1 MSVNLWVGRVL
12 QVLLGLVAVTI
23 VVLIA
28 LWFKKP
34 SGSTGDPTSIAAV
47 ATLMGHPEVER
58 DFKEFDAEMSFKQLK
73 ERLQNKKYQL
83 STYQT
88 PANTERYGIV
98 PVPLDANDGP
108 NANLVIPRSG
118 LPSSAATSRMKMNFN
133 FVTNWKSFQMRS
145 DIIFTLYLFGILG
158 ATILYVSHVNNMT
171 AIHLFDGSTVGRRL
185 LFAILACFGASYWAR
200 LQRGIS

>member
-1 MSVNLWVGRVL
+1 MSVNVWVVRVL
-12 QVLLGLVAVTI
+12 QVLLALVAITI

-47 ATLMGHPEVER
+47 AMLMGHPEVER
-58 DFKEFDAEMSFKQLK
+58 DFMEFDAEMSLKQLK
-73 ERLQNKKYQL
+73 ESLQNKKYQL

-98 PVPLDANDGP
+98 PVPLDADHAP
-108 NANLVIPRSG
+108 NADPVLPRSG
-118 LPSSAATSRMKMNFN
+118 LPSAATSRMRMSFN
-133 FVTNWKSFQMRS
+133 FATNWKNFQMGS

-171 AIHLFDGSTVGRRL
+171 VIHLFDGSTVGRRL
-185 LFAILACFGASYWAR
+185 LFAILACLGASYWAR